1 MNKIVKFVFILIPFI
16 TNAQTTQFSI
26 QQDLF
31 NLASNHYQLDF
42 PMIPFILPDTSLIFM
57 GYTGGKLIEYKKDAT
72 GSYKKT
78 EIETSVTNQAILA
91 FKDFNK
97 DGKLDILDDS
107 DFLKNE
113 GDKFS
118 KIYFDNWKLT
128 PRTYGDFNGDGL
140 LDYIAAVNNVFDP
153 GDIYFMKNTGNFNF
167 EEIPIEIGLSD
178 YKTFASGDIDGD
190 GDLDF
195 VATTNKENFPIRIYF
210 NDGTGKFLMS
220 EKEFF
225 EDDCWTM
232 NVELVDFDGDKDLE
246 IILED
251 AFSGVYI
258 FKNIDNFKTFEAIS
272 DNSLSFVSQPLI
284 VKAFD
289 FNYDKLMDIVVLRQ
303 TQNTLYVD
311 YYEATSQYKFK
322 LPRQIMTFLGGVL
335 YGTYDG
341 TAVTRNMNFVDINSD
356 GKMDI
361 TVTAGF
367 DKKQIAV
374 LNTTILSSNNEIQID
389 KFSINPNILV
399 DDLSLELPEN
409 SLINIFNSTGQLVL
423 SQDLI
428 GQSINISSFRSGAY
442 FLQVLSKEGK
452 LSSSR
457 FIKVD

>member
-1 MNKIVKFVFILIPFI
+1 
-16 TNAQTTQFSI
+16 
-26 QQDLF
+26 
-31 NLASNHYQLDF
+31 
-42 PMIPFILPDTSLIFM
+42 
-57 GYTGGKLIEYKKDAT
+57 
-72 GSYKKT
+72 
-78 EIETSVTNQAILA
+78 
-91 FKDFNK
+91 
-97 DGKLDILDDS
+97 
-107 DFLKNE
+107 
-113 GDKFS
+113 
-118 KIYFDNWKLT
+118 
-128 PRTYGDFNGDGL
+128 
-140 LDYIAAVNNVFDP
+140 
-153 GDIYFMKNTGNFNF
+153 
-167 EEIPIEIGLSD
+167 
-178 YKTFASGDIDGD
+178 
-190 GDLDF
+190 
-195 VATTNKENFPIRIYF
+195 
-210 NDGTGKFLMS
+210 
-220 EKEFF
+220 
-225 EDDCWTM
+225 M

>member
-1 MNKIVKFVFILIPFI
+1 MNKILKFVFILFPFI
-16 TNAQTTQFSI
+16 TNAQTTQFSA

-42 PMIPFILPDTSLIFM
+42 PMIPFLLPDTSLIFL
-57 GYTGGKLIEYKKDAT
+57 GYTGGKLTEYKKDAT
-72 GSYKKT
+72 GFYKKT
-78 EIETSVTNQAILA
+78 EIKTSDTNQAILA
-91 FKDFNK
+91 FKDFNN
-97 DGKLDILDDS
+97 DGKLDILDDR

-113 GDKFS
+113 GDEFS
-118 KIYFDNWKLT
+118 KVYFNNWRLT
-128 PRTYGDFNGDGL
+128 PRTYGDYNGDGL
-140 LDYIAAVNNVFDP
+140 LDYIAEVDNVFDP

-167 EEIPIEIGLSD
+167 EEIPIEKGKSE
-178 YKTFASGDIDGD
+178 YETFASGDIDGD

-195 VATTNKENFPIRIYF
+195 VATTNKEKFPIRIYF
-210 NDGTGKFLMS
+210 NEGNGKFIMN

-232 NVELVDFDGDKDLE
+232 SVELVDFDGDKDLE

-251 AFSGVYI
+251 AFRGIYI

-289 FNYDKLMDIVVLRQ
+289 FNYDKLMDLVVFRQ

-311 YYEATSQYKFK
+311 YYEASSQYKFK
-322 LPRQIMTFLGGVL
+322 PARQIMTFKGGVL

-341 TAVTRNMNFVDINSD
+341 TAITRNMNFVDINGD

-367 DKKQIAV
+367 DKKQFAV
-374 LNTTILSSNNEIQID
+374 LNTTILSSNDDLLID
-389 KFSINPNILV
+389 EFSINPNILV
-399 DDLSLELPEN
+399 DKLSLDLPEN
-409 SLINIFNSTGQLVL
+409 SLVNIIDANGQIVL
-423 SQDLI
+423 SQYLI
-428 GQSINISSFRSGAY
+428 GQSINISNLRSGTY

-452 LSSSR
+452 LGSSR
-457 FIKVD
+457 FVKVD